1 MLTVINATFRP
12 FSLDP
17 RSVREG
23 SRVWSEQNIS
33 RKKCEK
39 FRSHFAKKSVKTF
52 FAKTIGVEA
61 VFCLFRWIVVK
72 KLQLNFAFFAKQIK
86 ANSSERNAK
95 WSRNDFSF
103 SLQTLEGR
111 ETMQSDGYYMCLLI
125 LKWYAEL
132 CGKHTFLRINIL
144 RSSSWIC
151 FVLSTVY
158 TWECLNRTL

>member
-1 MLTVINATFRP
+1 M
-12 FSLDP
+12 
-17 RSVREG
+17 REG

-95 WSRNDFSF
+95 WFFLFAANPR
-103 SLQTLEGR
+103 
-111 ETMQSDGYYMCLLI
+111 
-125 LKWYAEL
+125 
-132 CGKHTFLRINIL
+132 GKGNHAIGWVLHVPLNFEMICRIMWKAHIFEDQYTEVIKL
-144 RSSSWIC
+144 YLFC
-151 FVLSTVY
+151 TVY
-158 TWECLNRTL
+158 CLYVGVFKSNPLNYKDIKIILGAERWNKR